1 MKKDMKKN
9 LMKRIVAMIT
19 AAVMLFSLAAFAACS
34 KKQDDTEIRIAA
46 LKGPTGMGMVK
57 LADKK
62 NYPNY
67 TVSIEASPDAL
78 NPRII
83 SGEVDV
89 AAVPVNLASVLYN
102 KLDGDISVLAVSTLG
117 VLYVV
122 EAGSE
127 VNSVADLAGKTVYAT
142 GQGATPEYILNYL
155 LDKNGVA
162 GSVEVNYVGEHAALA
177 TMLADG
183 SAEIGM
189 LPEPNVTST
198 LAGND
203 NLRIALNLT
212 EEWNKVCSTEL
223 VQGVVIARKSFVNE
237 HPEAIEQFLRE
248 YEKSSAFVNE
258 NIDEAAKLIVDAGI
272 LGYDHH
278 LAVVHVRIGPGVIV
292 LSTVHSK
299 AVPDAVNRT
308 RIQLGIF
315 RIPVDRGFYQLPA
328 VNLADC
334 LSELQVK
341 SGVIAR
347 LIVHVAVRR
356 VFCIEAYG
364 KGCRSVC
371 GRGCCSC

>member
-1 MKKDMKKN
+1 MKKN

-57 LADKK
+57 LADKQ

-203 NLRIALNLT
+203 NMRIALNLT

-223 VQGVVIARKSFVNE
+223 VQGVVIVRKSFVNE

-272 LGYDHH
+272 LGNVEIAKKAIPNCNISFSKGEAMHKAVEGM
-278 LAVVHVRIGPGVIV
+278 LAVLFEANPKSIGGK
-292 LSTVHSK
+292 L
-299 AVPDAVNRT
+299 PDKDFYY
-308 RIQLGIF
+308 GI
-315 RIPVDRGFYQLPA
+315 
-328 VNLADC
+328 
-334 LSELQVK
+334 
-341 SGVIAR
+341 
-347 LIVHVAVRR
+347 
-356 VFCIEAYG
+356 
-364 KGCRSVC
+364 
-371 GRGCCSC
+371 

>member
-9 LMKRIVAMIT
+9 LMKRIIAIIT

-57 LADKK
+57 LADKQ

-102 KLDGDISVLAVSTLG
+102 KLDGVISVLAVSTLG

-258 NIDEAAKLIVDAGI
+258 NIDEAAKLIVDVGI
-272 LGYDHH
+272 LGNVEIAKKAIPNCNISFSKGEAMHKAVEGM
-278 LAVVHVRIGPGVIV
+278 LAVLFEANPKSIGGK
-292 LSTVHSK
+292 L
-299 AVPDAVNRT
+299 PDKDFYY
-308 RIQLGIF
+308 GI
-315 RIPVDRGFYQLPA
+315 
-328 VNLADC
+328 
-334 LSELQVK
+334 
-341 SGVIAR
+341 
-347 LIVHVAVRR
+347 
-356 VFCIEAYG
+356 
-364 KGCRSVC
+364 
-371 GRGCCSC
+371 

>member
-1 MKKDMKKN
+1 MKKDTKKN
-9 LMKRIVAMIT
+9 LMKRIVTMIT

-46 LKGPTGMGMVK
+46 LKGPTGTGMVK
-57 LADKK
+57 LADKQ

-258 NIDEAAKLIVDAGI
+258 NIDEAAKLIVDVGI
-272 LGYDHH
+272 LGNVEIAKKAIPNCNISFSKGEAMHKAVEGM
-278 LAVVHVRIGPGVIV
+278 LAVLFEANPKSIGGK
-292 LSTVHSK
+292 L
-299 AVPDAVNRT
+299 PDKDFYY
-308 RIQLGIF
+308 GI
-315 RIPVDRGFYQLPA
+315 
-328 VNLADC
+328 
-334 LSELQVK
+334 
-341 SGVIAR
+341 
-347 LIVHVAVRR
+347 
-356 VFCIEAYG
+356 
-364 KGCRSVC
+364 
-371 GRGCCSC
+371 

>member
-1 MKKDMKKN
+1 MKKN

-57 LADKK
+57 LADKQ

-117 VLYVV
+117 VLYVL

-127 VNSVADLAGKTVYAT
+127 VNSVADLAGRTVYAT

-155 LDKNGVA
+155 LDKNGVS

-183 SAEIGM
+183 SAGIGM

-248 YEKSSAFVNE
+248 YEKSSAFANE

-272 LGYDHH
+272 LGNVEIAKKAIPNCNISFSKGEAMH
-278 LAVVHVRIGPGVIV
+278 
-292 LSTVHSK
+292 K
-299 AVPDAVNRT
+299 AVEGMLTVLFEANPKSIGGKLPDKDFYY
-308 RIQLGIF
+308 GI
-315 RIPVDRGFYQLPA
+315 
-328 VNLADC
+328 
-334 LSELQVK
+334 
-341 SGVIAR
+341 
-347 LIVHVAVRR
+347 
-356 VFCIEAYG
+356 
-364 KGCRSVC
+364 
-371 GRGCCSC
+371 

>member
-1 MKKDMKKN
+1 MKKN

-46 LKGPTGMGMVK
+46 LKGPTGMGMMK
-57 LADKK
+57 LADKQ

-272 LGYDHH
+272 LGNVEIAKKAIPNCNISFSKGEAMH
-278 LAVVHVRIGPGVIV
+278 
-292 LSTVHSK
+292 K
-299 AVPDAVNRT
+299 AVEGMLTVLFEANPKSIGGKLPDKDFYY
-308 RIQLGIF
+308 GI
-315 RIPVDRGFYQLPA
+315 
-328 VNLADC
+328 
-334 LSELQVK
+334 
-341 SGVIAR
+341 
-347 LIVHVAVRR
+347 
-356 VFCIEAYG
+356 
-364 KGCRSVC
+364 
-371 GRGCCSC
+371 

>member
-57 LADKK
+57 LADKQ

-272 LGYDHH
+272 LGNVEIAKKAIPNCNISFNKGEAMH
-278 LAVVHVRIGPGVIV
+278 
-292 LSTVHSK
+292 K
-299 AVPDAVNRT
+299 AVEGMLTVLFEANPKSIGGKLPDKDFYY
-308 RIQLGIF
+308 GI
-315 RIPVDRGFYQLPA
+315 
-328 VNLADC
+328 
-334 LSELQVK
+334 
-341 SGVIAR
+341 
-347 LIVHVAVRR
+347 
-356 VFCIEAYG
+356 
-364 KGCRSVC
+364 
-371 GRGCCSC
+371 

>member
-1 MKKDMKKN
+1 MKKDTKKN
-9 LMKRIVAMIT
+9 LMKRIVTMIT

-57 LADKK
+57 LADKQ

-89 AAVPVNLASVLYN
+89 AAVPVNLASVHYN

-127 VNSVADLAGKTVYAT
+127 MNSVADLAGKTVYAT

-258 NIDEAAKLIVDAGI
+258 NIDEAAKLIVDVGI
-272 LGYDHH
+272 LGNVEIAKKAIPNCNISFSKGEAMHKAVEGM
-278 LAVVHVRIGPGVIV
+278 LAVLFEANPKSIGGK
-292 LSTVHSK
+292 L
-299 AVPDAVNRT
+299 PDKDFYY
-308 RIQLGIF
+308 GI
-315 RIPVDRGFYQLPA
+315 
-328 VNLADC
+328 
-334 LSELQVK
+334 
-341 SGVIAR
+341 
-347 LIVHVAVRR
+347 
-356 VFCIEAYG
+356 
-364 KGCRSVC
+364 
-371 GRGCCSC
+371 

>member
-57 LADKK
+57 LADKQ

-78 NPRII
+78 NPQII

-272 LGYDHH
+272 LGNVEIAKKAIPNCNISFSKGEAMHKAVEGM
-278 LAVVHVRIGPGVIV
+278 LAVLFEANPKSIGGK
-292 LSTVHSK
+292 L
-299 AVPDAVNRT
+299 PDKDFYY
-308 RIQLGIF
+308 GI
-315 RIPVDRGFYQLPA
+315 
-328 VNLADC
+328 
-334 LSELQVK
+334 
-341 SGVIAR
+341 
-347 LIVHVAVRR
+347 
-356 VFCIEAYG
+356 
-364 KGCRSVC
+364 
-371 GRGCCSC
+371 

>member
-57 LADKK
+57 LADKQ

-203 NLRIALNLT
+203 DLRVALNLT

-272 LGYDHH
+272 LGNVEIAKKAIPNCNISFSKGEAMH
-278 LAVVHVRIGPGVIV
+278 
-292 LSTVHSK
+292 K
-299 AVPDAVNRT
+299 AVEGMLTVLFEANPKSIGGKLPDKDFYY
-308 RIQLGIF
+308 GI
-315 RIPVDRGFYQLPA
+315 
-328 VNLADC
+328 
-334 LSELQVK
+334 
-341 SGVIAR
+341 
-347 LIVHVAVRR
+347 
-356 VFCIEAYG
+356 
-364 KGCRSVC
+364 
-371 GRGCCSC
+371 

>member
-57 LADKK
+57 LADKQ

-177 TMLADG
+177 TMLANG

-203 NLRIALNLT
+203 DLRIALNLT

-272 LGYDHH
+272 LGNVEIAKKAIPNCNISFSKGEAMHKAVEGM
-278 LAVVHVRIGPGVIV
+278 LAVLFEANPKSIGGK
-292 LSTVHSK
+292 L
-299 AVPDAVNRT
+299 PDKDFYY
-308 RIQLGIF
+308 GI
-315 RIPVDRGFYQLPA
+315 
-328 VNLADC
+328 
-334 LSELQVK
+334 
-341 SGVIAR
+341 
-347 LIVHVAVRR
+347 
-356 VFCIEAYG
+356 
-364 KGCRSVC
+364 
-371 GRGCCSC
+371 

>member
-1 MKKDMKKN
+1 MKKN

-57 LADKK
+57 LADKQ

-102 KLDGDISVLAVSTLG
+102 KLNGDISVLAVSTLG

-258 NIDEAAKLIVDAGI
+258 NIDEAAKLIVDVGI
-272 LGYDHH
+272 LGNVEIAKKAIPNCNISFSKGEAMHKAVEGM
-278 LAVVHVRIGPGVIV
+278 LAVLFEANPKSIGGK
-292 LSTVHSK
+292 L
-299 AVPDAVNRT
+299 PDKDFYY
-308 RIQLGIF
+308 GI
-315 RIPVDRGFYQLPA
+315 
-328 VNLADC
+328 
-334 LSELQVK
+334 
-341 SGVIAR
+341 
-347 LIVHVAVRR
+347 
-356 VFCIEAYG
+356 
-364 KGCRSVC
+364 
-371 GRGCCSC
+371 

>member
-1 MKKDMKKN
+1 MKKN
-9 LMKRIVAMIT
+9 LMKRIVAMLT

-57 LADKK
+57 LADKQ

-117 VLYVV
+117 VLYVL

-177 TMLADG
+177 TMLANG

-203 NLRIALNLT
+203 NLRIALNLS

-272 LGYDHH
+272 LGNVEIAKKAIPNCNISFSKGEAMHKAVEGM
-278 LAVVHVRIGPGVIV
+278 LAVLFEANPKSIGGK
-292 LSTVHSK
+292 L
-299 AVPDAVNRT
+299 PDKDFYY
-308 RIQLGIF
+308 GI
-315 RIPVDRGFYQLPA
+315 
-328 VNLADC
+328 
-334 LSELQVK
+334 
-341 SGVIAR
+341 
-347 LIVHVAVRR
+347 
-356 VFCIEAYG
+356 
-364 KGCRSVC
+364 
-371 GRGCCSC
+371 

>member
-1 MKKDMKKN
+1 MKKN
-9 LMKRIVAMIT
+9 LMKRIIAIIT

-57 LADKK
+57 LADKQ

-272 LGYDHH
+272 LGNVEIAKKAIPNCNISFSKGEAMHKAVEGM
-278 LAVVHVRIGPGVIV
+278 LAVLFEANPKSIGGK
-292 LSTVHSK
+292 L
-299 AVPDAVNRT
+299 PDKDFYY
-308 RIQLGIF
+308 GI
-315 RIPVDRGFYQLPA
+315 
-328 VNLADC
+328 
-334 LSELQVK
+334 
-341 SGVIAR
+341 
-347 LIVHVAVRR
+347 
-356 VFCIEAYG
+356 
-364 KGCRSVC
+364 
-371 GRGCCSC
+371 

>member
-1 MKKDMKKN
+1 MKKN

-19 AAVMLFSLAAFAACS
+19 AAVMLFSLAAFVACS

-57 LADKK
+57 LADKQ

-272 LGYDHH
+272 LGNVEIAKKAIPNCNISFSKGEAMH
-278 LAVVHVRIGPGVIV
+278 
-292 LSTVHSK
+292 K
-299 AVPDAVNRT
+299 AVEGMLTVLFEANPKSIGGKLPDKDFYY
-308 RIQLGIF
+308 GI
-315 RIPVDRGFYQLPA
+315 
-328 VNLADC
+328 
-334 LSELQVK
+334 
-341 SGVIAR
+341 
-347 LIVHVAVRR
+347 
-356 VFCIEAYG
+356 
-364 KGCRSVC
+364 
-371 GRGCCSC
+371 

>member
-1 MKKDMKKN
+1 MKKN
-9 LMKRIVAMIT
+9 LMTRIVAMIT

-57 LADKK
+57 LADKQ

-272 LGYDHH
+272 LGNVEIAKKAIPNCNISFSKGEAMHKAVEGM
-278 LAVVHVRIGPGVIV
+278 LAVLFEANTKSIGGK
-292 LSTVHSK
+292 L
-299 AVPDAVNRT
+299 PDKDFYY
-308 RIQLGIF
+308 GI
-315 RIPVDRGFYQLPA
+315 
-328 VNLADC
+328 
-334 LSELQVK
+334 
-341 SGVIAR
+341 
-347 LIVHVAVRR
+347 
-356 VFCIEAYG
+356 
-364 KGCRSVC
+364 
-371 GRGCCSC
+371 

>member
-1 MKKDMKKN
+1 MKKN
-9 LMKRIVAMIT
+9 LMKRIVAMIA

-57 LADKK
+57 LADKQ

-117 VLYVV
+117 VLYVL

-127 VNSVADLAGKTVYAT
+127 VNSVADLAGRTVYAT

-155 LDKNGVA
+155 LDKNGVS

-248 YEKSSAFVNE
+248 YEKSSAFANE

-272 LGYDHH
+272 LGNVEIAKKAIPNCNISFSKGEAMH
-278 LAVVHVRIGPGVIV
+278 
-292 LSTVHSK
+292 K
-299 AVPDAVNRT
+299 AVEGMLTVLFEANPKSIGGKLPDKDFYY
-308 RIQLGIF
+308 GI
-315 RIPVDRGFYQLPA
+315 
-328 VNLADC
+328 
-334 LSELQVK
+334 
-341 SGVIAR
+341 
-347 LIVHVAVRR
+347 
-356 VFCIEAYG
+356 
-364 KGCRSVC
+364 
-371 GRGCCSC
+371 

>member
-1 MKKDMKKN
+1 MKKN

-57 LADKK
+57 LADKQ

-117 VLYVV
+117 VLYVL

-127 VNSVADLAGKTVYAT
+127 VNSVADLAGRTVYAT

-155 LDKNGVA
+155 LDKNGVS

-248 YEKSSAFVNE
+248 YEKSSAFANE

-272 LGYDHH
+272 LGNVEIAKKAIPNCNISFSKGEAMHKAVEGM
-278 LAVVHVRIGPGVIV
+278 LAVLFEANPKSIGGK
-292 LSTVHSK
+292 L
-299 AVPDAVNRT
+299 PDKDFYY
-308 RIQLGIF
+308 GI
-315 RIPVDRGFYQLPA
+315 
-328 VNLADC
+328 
-334 LSELQVK
+334 
-341 SGVIAR
+341 
-347 LIVHVAVRR
+347 
-356 VFCIEAYG
+356 
-364 KGCRSVC
+364 
-371 GRGCCSC
+371 

>member
-1 MKKDMKKN
+1 MKKN
-9 LMKRIVAMIT
+9 LMKRIVAIIT

-57 LADKK
+57 LADKQ

-183 SAEIGM
+183 SAEIGI

-258 NIDEAAKLIVDAGI
+258 NIDEAAKLIVDVGI
-272 LGYDHH
+272 LGNVEIAKKAIPNCNISFSKGEAMH
-278 LAVVHVRIGPGVIV
+278 
-292 LSTVHSK
+292 K
-299 AVPDAVNRT
+299 AVEGMLTVLFEANPKSIGGKLPDKDFYY
-308 RIQLGIF
+308 GI
-315 RIPVDRGFYQLPA
+315 
-328 VNLADC
+328 
-334 LSELQVK
+334 
-341 SGVIAR
+341 
-347 LIVHVAVRR
+347 
-356 VFCIEAYG
+356 
-364 KGCRSVC
+364 
-371 GRGCCSC
+371 

>member
-1 MKKDMKKN
+1 MKKN

-19 AAVMLFSLAAFAACS
+19 ATVMLFSLAAFAACS

-57 LADKK
+57 LADKQ

-272 LGYDHH
+272 LGNVEIAKKAIPNCNISFSKGEAMH
-278 LAVVHVRIGPGVIV
+278 
-292 LSTVHSK
+292 K
-299 AVPDAVNRT
+299 AVEGMLTVLFEANPKSIGGKLPDKDFYY
-308 RIQLGIF
+308 GI
-315 RIPVDRGFYQLPA
+315 
-328 VNLADC
+328 
-334 LSELQVK
+334 
-341 SGVIAR
+341 
-347 LIVHVAVRR
+347 
-356 VFCIEAYG
+356 
-364 KGCRSVC
+364 
-371 GRGCCSC
+371 

>member
-1 MKKDMKKN
+1 MKKN
-9 LMKRIVAMIT
+9 LMKRIVAMLT

-57 LADKK
+57 LADKQ

-258 NIDEAAKLIVDAGI
+258 NIDEAAKLIVDVGI
-272 LGYDHH
+272 LGNVEIAKKAIPNCNISFSKGEAMHKAVEGM
-278 LAVVHVRIGPGVIV
+278 LAVLFEANPKSIGGK
-292 LSTVHSK
+292 L
-299 AVPDAVNRT
+299 PDKDFYH
-308 RIQLGIF
+308 GI
-315 RIPVDRGFYQLPA
+315 
-328 VNLADC
+328 
-334 LSELQVK
+334 
-341 SGVIAR
+341 
-347 LIVHVAVRR
+347 
-356 VFCIEAYG
+356 
-364 KGCRSVC
+364 
-371 GRGCCSC
+371 

>member
-57 LADKK
+57 LADKQ

-117 VLYVV
+117 VLYVL

-272 LGYDHH
+272 LGNVEIAKKAIPNCNISFSKGEAMH
-278 LAVVHVRIGPGVIV
+278 
-292 LSTVHSK
+292 K
-299 AVPDAVNRT
+299 AVEGMLTVLFEANPKSIGGKLPDKDFYY
-308 RIQLGIF
+308 GI
-315 RIPVDRGFYQLPA
+315 
-328 VNLADC
+328 
-334 LSELQVK
+334 
-341 SGVIAR
+341 
-347 LIVHVAVRR
+347 
-356 VFCIEAYG
+356 
-364 KGCRSVC
+364 
-371 GRGCCSC
+371 

>member
-1 MKKDMKKN
+1 MKKN
-9 LMKRIVAMIT
+9 LMKRIVAIIT

-57 LADKK
+57 LADKQ

-189 LPEPNVTST
+189 LPEPNVMST

-272 LGYDHH
+272 LGNVEIAKKAIPNCNISFSKGEAMHKAVEGM
-278 LAVVHVRIGPGVIV
+278 LAVLFEANPKSIGGK
-292 LSTVHSK
+292 L
-299 AVPDAVNRT
+299 PDKDFYY
-308 RIQLGIF
+308 GI
-315 RIPVDRGFYQLPA
+315 
-328 VNLADC
+328 
-334 LSELQVK
+334 
-341 SGVIAR
+341 
-347 LIVHVAVRR
+347 
-356 VFCIEAYG
+356 
-364 KGCRSVC
+364 
-371 GRGCCSC
+371 

>member
-57 LADKK
+57 LADKQ

-272 LGYDHH
+272 LGNVEIAKKAIPNCNISFSKGEAMH
-278 LAVVHVRIGPGVIV
+278 
-292 LSTVHSK
+292 K
-299 AVPDAVNRT
+299 AVEGRLTVLFEANPKSIGGKLPDKDFYY
-308 RIQLGIF
+308 GI
-315 RIPVDRGFYQLPA
+315 
-328 VNLADC
+328 
-334 LSELQVK
+334 
-341 SGVIAR
+341 
-347 LIVHVAVRR
+347 
-356 VFCIEAYG
+356 
-364 KGCRSVC
+364 
-371 GRGCCSC
+371 

>member
-1 MKKDMKKN
+1 MKKN

-57 LADKK
+57 LADKQ

-122 EAGSE
+122 EAGSK

-198 LAGND
+198 LAGTD

-248 YEKSSAFVNE
+248 YEKSSTFVNE

-272 LGYDHH
+272 LGNVEIAKKAIPNCNISFSKGEAMH
-278 LAVVHVRIGPGVIV
+278 
-292 LSTVHSK
+292 K
-299 AVPDAVNRT
+299 AVEGMLTVLFEANPKSIGGKLPDKDFYY
-308 RIQLGIF
+308 GI
-315 RIPVDRGFYQLPA
+315 
-328 VNLADC
+328 
-334 LSELQVK
+334 
-341 SGVIAR
+341 
-347 LIVHVAVRR
+347 
-356 VFCIEAYG
+356 
-364 KGCRSVC
+364 
-371 GRGCCSC
+371 

>member
-1 MKKDMKKN
+1 MKKN
-9 LMKRIVAMIT
+9 LMKQIIAMIT

-46 LKGPTGMGMVK
+46 LKGSTGMGMVK
-57 LADKK
+57 LADKQ
-62 NYPNY
+62 NYQNY

-272 LGYDHH
+272 LGNVEIAKKAIPNCNISFSKGEAMHKAVEGM
-278 LAVVHVRIGPGVIV
+278 LAVLFEANPKSIGGK
-292 LSTVHSK
+292 L
-299 AVPDAVNRT
+299 PDKDFYY
-308 RIQLGIF
+308 GI
-315 RIPVDRGFYQLPA
+315 
-328 VNLADC
+328 
-334 LSELQVK
+334 
-341 SGVIAR
+341 
-347 LIVHVAVRR
+347 
-356 VFCIEAYG
+356 
-364 KGCRSVC
+364 
-371 GRGCCSC
+371 

>member
-34 KKQDDTEIRIAA
+34 QKPDDTEIRIAA

-57 LADKK
+57 LADKQ

-272 LGYDHH
+272 LGNVEIAKKAIPNCNISFSKGEAMH
-278 LAVVHVRIGPGVIV
+278 
-292 LSTVHSK
+292 K
-299 AVPDAVNRT
+299 AVEGMLTVLFEANPKSIGGKLPDKDFYY
-308 RIQLGIF
+308 GI
-315 RIPVDRGFYQLPA
+315 
-328 VNLADC
+328 
-334 LSELQVK
+334 
-341 SGVIAR
+341 
-347 LIVHVAVRR
+347 
-356 VFCIEAYG
+356 
-364 KGCRSVC
+364 
-371 GRGCCSC
+371 

>member
-19 AAVMLFSLAAFAACS
+19 AVVMLFSLAAFAACS

-57 LADKK
+57 LADKQ

-177 TMLADG
+177 SMLADG

-203 NLRIALNLT
+203 DLRIALNLT

-272 LGYDHH
+272 LGNVEIAKKAIPNCNISFSKGEAMHKAVEGM
-278 LAVVHVRIGPGVIV
+278 LAVLFEANPKSIGGK
-292 LSTVHSK
+292 L
-299 AVPDAVNRT
+299 PDKDFYY
-308 RIQLGIF
+308 GI
-315 RIPVDRGFYQLPA
+315 
-328 VNLADC
+328 
-334 LSELQVK
+334 
-341 SGVIAR
+341 
-347 LIVHVAVRR
+347 
-356 VFCIEAYG
+356 
-364 KGCRSVC
+364 
-371 GRGCCSC
+371 

>member
-34 KKQDDTEIRIAA
+34 KKQDDTKIRIAA

-57 LADKK
+57 LADKQ
-62 NYPNY
+62 NYQNY

-258 NIDEAAKLIVDAGI
+258 NIDEAAKLIVDVGI
-272 LGYDHH
+272 LGNVEIAKKAIPNCNISFSKGEAMH
-278 LAVVHVRIGPGVIV
+278 
-292 LSTVHSK
+292 K
-299 AVPDAVNRT
+299 AVEGMLTVLFEANPKSIGGKLPDKDFYY
-308 RIQLGIF
+308 GI
-315 RIPVDRGFYQLPA
+315 
-328 VNLADC
+328 
-334 LSELQVK
+334 
-341 SGVIAR
+341 
-347 LIVHVAVRR
+347 
-356 VFCIEAYG
+356 
-364 KGCRSVC
+364 
-371 GRGCCSC
+371 

>member
-9 LMKRIVAMIT
+9 LVKRIVAMIT

-57 LADKK
+57 LADKQ

-155 LDKNGVA
+155 LDKNGVS

-248 YEKSSAFVNE
+248 YENSSAFVNE

-272 LGYDHH
+272 LGNVEIAKKAIPNCNISFSKGEAMH
-278 LAVVHVRIGPGVIV
+278 
-292 LSTVHSK
+292 K
-299 AVPDAVNRT
+299 AVEGMLTVLFEANPKSIGGKLPDKDFYY
-308 RIQLGIF
+308 GI
-315 RIPVDRGFYQLPA
+315 
-328 VNLADC
+328 
-334 LSELQVK
+334 
-341 SGVIAR
+341 
-347 LIVHVAVRR
+347 
-356 VFCIEAYG
+356 
-364 KGCRSVC
+364 
-371 GRGCCSC
+371 

>member
-1 MKKDMKKN
+1 MKKN

-57 LADKK
+57 LADKQ

-177 TMLADG
+177 TMLAYG

-203 NLRIALNLT
+203 NLRIALNLS

-272 LGYDHH
+272 LGNVEIAKKAIPNCNISFSKGEAMH
-278 LAVVHVRIGPGVIV
+278 
-292 LSTVHSK
+292 K
-299 AVPDAVNRT
+299 AVEGMLTVLFEANPKSIGGKLPDKDFYY
-308 RIQLGIF
+308 GI
-315 RIPVDRGFYQLPA
+315 
-328 VNLADC
+328 
-334 LSELQVK
+334 
-341 SGVIAR
+341 
-347 LIVHVAVRR
+347 
-356 VFCIEAYG
+356 
-364 KGCRSVC
+364 
-371 GRGCCSC
+371 

>member
-57 LADKK
+57 LADKQ

-248 YEKSSAFVNE
+248 YEKSSAFVIE
-258 NIDEAAKLIVDAGI
+258 NIDEAAKLIVDVGI
-272 LGYDHH
+272 LGNVEIAKKAIPNCNISFSKGEAMH
-278 LAVVHVRIGPGVIV
+278 
-292 LSTVHSK
+292 K
-299 AVPDAVNRT
+299 AVEGMLTVLFEANPKSIGGKLPDKDFYY
-308 RIQLGIF
+308 GI
-315 RIPVDRGFYQLPA
+315 
-328 VNLADC
+328 
-334 LSELQVK
+334 
-341 SGVIAR
+341 
-347 LIVHVAVRR
+347 
-356 VFCIEAYG
+356 
-364 KGCRSVC
+364 
-371 GRGCCSC
+371 

>member
-1 MKKDMKKN
+1 MKKN

-57 LADKK
+57 LADKQ

-142 GQGATPEYILNYL
+142 GQGATPECILNYL

-272 LGYDHH
+272 LGNVEIAKKAIPNCNISFSKGEAMHKAVEGM
-278 LAVVHVRIGPGVIV
+278 LAVLFEANPKSIGGK
-292 LSTVHSK
+292 L
-299 AVPDAVNRT
+299 PDKDFYY
-308 RIQLGIF
+308 GI
-315 RIPVDRGFYQLPA
+315 
-328 VNLADC
+328 
-334 LSELQVK
+334 
-341 SGVIAR
+341 
-347 LIVHVAVRR
+347 
-356 VFCIEAYG
+356 
-364 KGCRSVC
+364 
-371 GRGCCSC
+371 

>member
-57 LADKK
+57 LADKQ

-67 TVSIEASPDAL
+67 TVLIEASPDAL

-177 TMLADG
+177 TMLANG

-272 LGYDHH
+272 LGNVEIAKKAIPNCNISFSKGEAMHKAVEGM
-278 LAVVHVRIGPGVIV
+278 LAVLFEANPKSIGGK
-292 LSTVHSK
+292 L
-299 AVPDAVNRT
+299 PDKDFYY
-308 RIQLGIF
+308 GI
-315 RIPVDRGFYQLPA
+315 
-328 VNLADC
+328 
-334 LSELQVK
+334 
-341 SGVIAR
+341 
-347 LIVHVAVRR
+347 
-356 VFCIEAYG
+356 
-364 KGCRSVC
+364 
-371 GRGCCSC
+371 

>member
-1 MKKDMKKN
+1 MKKN
-9 LMKRIVAMIT
+9 LMKRIVAIIT

-57 LADKK
+57 LADKQ

-117 VLYVV
+117 VLYVL

-272 LGYDHH
+272 LGNVEIAKKAIPNCNISFSKGEAMHKAVEGM
-278 LAVVHVRIGPGVIV
+278 LAVLFEANPKSIGGK
-292 LSTVHSK
+292 L
-299 AVPDAVNRT
+299 PDKDFYY
-308 RIQLGIF
+308 GI
-315 RIPVDRGFYQLPA
+315 
-328 VNLADC
+328 
-334 LSELQVK
+334 
-341 SGVIAR
+341 
-347 LIVHVAVRR
+347 
-356 VFCIEAYG
+356 
-364 KGCRSVC
+364 
-371 GRGCCSC
+371 

>member
-1 MKKDMKKN
+1 MKKDTKKN
-9 LMKRIVAMIT
+9 LMKRIVTMIT

-57 LADKK
+57 LADKQ

-102 KLDGDISVLAVSTLG
+102 KLDGDISVLAVSPLG

-203 NLRIALNLT
+203 NMRIALNLT

-223 VQGVVIARKSFVNE
+223 VQGVVIVRKSFVNE

-258 NIDEAAKLIVDAGI
+258 NIDEAAKLIVDVGI
-272 LGYDHH
+272 LGNVEIAKKAIPNCNISFSKGEAMHKAVEGM
-278 LAVVHVRIGPGVIV
+278 LAVLFEANPKSIGGK
-292 LSTVHSK
+292 L
-299 AVPDAVNRT
+299 PDKDFYY
-308 RIQLGIF
+308 GI
-315 RIPVDRGFYQLPA
+315 
-328 VNLADC
+328 
-334 LSELQVK
+334 
-341 SGVIAR
+341 
-347 LIVHVAVRR
+347 
-356 VFCIEAYG
+356 
-364 KGCRSVC
+364 
-371 GRGCCSC
+371 

>member
-9 LMKRIVAMIT
+9 LVKRIVAMIT

-57 LADKK
+57 LADKQ

-142 GQGATPEYILNYL
+142 GQGATPEYTLNYL

-183 SAEIGM
+183 SAGIGM

-272 LGYDHH
+272 LGNVEIAKKAIPNCNISFSKGEAMHKAVEGM
-278 LAVVHVRIGPGVIV
+278 LAVLFEANPKSIGGK
-292 LSTVHSK
+292 L
-299 AVPDAVNRT
+299 PDKDFYY
-308 RIQLGIF
+308 GI
-315 RIPVDRGFYQLPA
+315 
-328 VNLADC
+328 
-334 LSELQVK
+334 
-341 SGVIAR
+341 
-347 LIVHVAVRR
+347 
-356 VFCIEAYG
+356 
-364 KGCRSVC
+364 
-371 GRGCCSC
+371 

>member
-1 MKKDMKKN
+1 MKKN
-9 LMKRIVAMIT
+9 LMKRIVAMLT

-57 LADKK
+57 LADKQ

-177 TMLADG
+177 TMLANG

-258 NIDEAAKLIVDAGI
+258 NIDEAAKLIVDVGI
-272 LGYDHH
+272 LGNVEIAKKAIPNCNISFSKGEAMH
-278 LAVVHVRIGPGVIV
+278 
-292 LSTVHSK
+292 K
-299 AVPDAVNRT
+299 AVEGMLTVLFEANPKSIGGKLPDKDFYY
-308 RIQLGIF
+308 GI
-315 RIPVDRGFYQLPA
+315 
-328 VNLADC
+328 
-334 LSELQVK
+334 
-341 SGVIAR
+341 
-347 LIVHVAVRR
+347 
-356 VFCIEAYG
+356 
-364 KGCRSVC
+364 
-371 GRGCCSC
+371 

>member
-1 MKKDMKKN
+1 MKKDTKKN

-57 LADKK
+57 LADKQ

-177 TMLADG
+177 TMLAGG

-272 LGYDHH
+272 LGNVEIAKKAIPNCNISFSKGEAMH
-278 LAVVHVRIGPGVIV
+278 
-292 LSTVHSK
+292 K
-299 AVPDAVNRT
+299 AVEGMLTVLFEANPKSIGGKLPDKDFYY
-308 RIQLGIF
+308 GI
-315 RIPVDRGFYQLPA
+315 
-328 VNLADC
+328 
-334 LSELQVK
+334 
-341 SGVIAR
+341 
-347 LIVHVAVRR
+347 
-356 VFCIEAYG
+356 
-364 KGCRSVC
+364 
-371 GRGCCSC
+371 

>member
-1 MKKDMKKN
+1 MKKN

-19 AAVMLFSLAAFAACS
+19 VAVMLFSLAAFAACS

-57 LADKK
+57 LADKQ

-117 VLYVV
+117 VLYVL

-258 NIDEAAKLIVDAGI
+258 DIDEAAKLIVDAGI
-272 LGYDHH
+272 LGNVEIAKKAIPNCNISFSKGEAMH
-278 LAVVHVRIGPGVIV
+278 
-292 LSTVHSK
+292 K
-299 AVPDAVNRT
+299 AVEGMLTVLFEANPKSIGGKLPDKDFYY
-308 RIQLGIF
+308 GI
-315 RIPVDRGFYQLPA
+315 
-328 VNLADC
+328 
-334 LSELQVK
+334 
-341 SGVIAR
+341 
-347 LIVHVAVRR
+347 
-356 VFCIEAYG
+356 
-364 KGCRSVC
+364 
-371 GRGCCSC
+371 

>member
-1 MKKDMKKN
+1 MKKN
-9 LMKRIVAMIT
+9 LMRRIVAMIT

-57 LADKK
+57 LAYKQ

-203 NLRIALNLT
+203 DLRIALNLT

-272 LGYDHH
+272 LGNVEIAKKAIPNCNISFSKGEAMH
-278 LAVVHVRIGPGVIV
+278 
-292 LSTVHSK
+292 K
-299 AVPDAVNRT
+299 AVEGMLTVLFEANPKSIGGKLPDKDFYY
-308 RIQLGIF
+308 GI
-315 RIPVDRGFYQLPA
+315 
-328 VNLADC
+328 
-334 LSELQVK
+334 
-341 SGVIAR
+341 
-347 LIVHVAVRR
+347 
-356 VFCIEAYG
+356 
-364 KGCRSVC
+364 
-371 GRGCCSC
+371 